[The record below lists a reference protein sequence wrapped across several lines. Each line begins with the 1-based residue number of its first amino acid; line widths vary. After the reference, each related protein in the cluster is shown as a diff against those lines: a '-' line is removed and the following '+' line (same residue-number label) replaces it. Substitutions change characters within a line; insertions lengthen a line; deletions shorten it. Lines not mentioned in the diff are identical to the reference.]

1 MARWAVA
8 LRARCAATRWG
19 NRSHQPCCA
28 WRSRS
33 SKESVFFLERG
44 TGFMA
49 VTSIFR
55 SELFDG
61 QVFLITGGGTGIGRA
76 IARELSSLGASV
88 AICSRSMAHLEDTC
102 AEIEA
107 TGGQVFARTCDIR
120 SEEQVNAQIQAVLEH
135 FGRLDGLVNNAGG
148 QFFSLAENITPR
160 GWQAVI
166 ETNLTGTFYMS
177 QAAMRHWM
185 SDHGG
190 TIVSVVF
197 DMWRGF
203 PHLAHSSAARAG
215 VVNLTQTLALEWAQ
229 YGIRINVV
237 APGLVASSGLS
248 TYPDE
253 VREGLQASMQVHPA
267 RRMATESEV
276 AAAILF
282 LLSPAA
288 AYISGTALRLD
299 GAGSL
304 YRPLHF
310 DIPDHQPWPAFEA
323 DY

>member
-1 MARWAVA
+1 M
-8 LRARCAATRWG
+8 
-19 NRSHQPCCA
+19 
-28 WRSRS
+28 
-33 SKESVFFLERG
+33 
-44 TGFMA
+44 
-49 VTSIFR
+49 
-55 SELFDG
+55 
-61 QVFLITGGGTGIGRA
+61 
-76 IARELSSLGASV
+76 

-148 QFFSLAENITPR
+148 QFFSLAEKITPR

-323 DY
+323 NY

>member
-1 MARWAVA
+1 MS
-8 LRARCAATRWG
+8 G
-19 NRSHQPCCA
+19 
-28 WRSRS
+28 
-33 SKESVFFLERG
+33 
-44 TGFMA
+44 
-49 VTSIFR
+49 TSIFR
-55 SELFDG
+55 PELFDG

-102 AEIEA
+102 ASIKA
-107 TGGQVFARTCDIR
+107 SGRQVMAQACDIR
-120 SEEQVNAQIQAVLEH
+120 DEKQVNAQVQAVLER

-148 QFFSLAENITPR
+148 QFFSPAENITPR

-185 SDHGG
+185 SKHGG
-190 TIVSVVF
+190 VIVSVVF

-229 YGIRINVV
+229 YGIRLNTV

-253 VREGLQASMQVHPA
+253 VREGLQASMQTHPA

-276 AAAILF
+276 AAAVLF
-282 LLSPAA
+282 LLSPTA
-288 AYISGTALRLD
+288 AYISGSTLRLD

-304 YRPLHF
+304 YRPLNF

>member
-1 MARWAVA
+1 MA
-8 LRARCAATRWG
+8 T
-19 NRSHQPCCA
+19 S
-28 WRSRS
+28 
-33 SKESVFFLERG
+33 
-44 TGFMA
+44 
-49 VTSIFR
+49 SIFR
-55 SELFDG
+55 PELFRE
-61 QVFLITGGGTGIGRA
+61 QVYLITGGGTGIGRA
-76 IARELSSLGASV
+76 LARELSLLGASV
-88 AICSRSMAHLEDTC
+88 AICSRSLAHLEDTR

-107 TGGQVFARTCDIR
+107 AGGQVFAQSCNIR
-120 SEEQVNAQIQAVLEH
+120 NEEQVSATMQAVLER

-148 QFFSLAENITPR
+148 QFFSPAEKITPR

-185 SDHGG
+185 REHGG
-190 TIVSVVF
+190 AITTIVF

-203 PHLAHSSAARAG
+203 PNLAHSAAARAG

-229 YGIRINVV
+229 YGIRINAV

-253 VREGLQASMQVHPA
+253 VRDGLQASMHEHPA
-267 RRMATESEV
+267 RRMCTESEV
-276 AAAILF
+276 AAATLF

-288 AYISGTALRLD
+288 AYISGTTLRLD

-304 YRPLHF
+304 YRPLNF
-310 DIPDHQPWPAFEA
+310 EIPDHQPWPAFEV
-323 DY
+323 DF

>member
-1 MARWAVA
+1 M
-8 LRARCAATRWG
+8 T
-19 NRSHQPCCA
+19 S
-28 WRSRS
+28 
-33 SKESVFFLERG
+33 
-44 TGFMA
+44 
-49 VTSIFR
+49 TSIFR
-55 SELFDG
+55 PELFNG
-61 QVFLITGGGTGIGRA
+61 QVL
-76 IARELSSLGASV
+76 
-88 AICSRSMAHLEDTC
+88 
-102 AEIEA
+102 
-107 TGGQVFARTCDIR
+107 ARTCDIR
-120 SEEQVNAQIQAVLEH
+120 SEKQVNAQVQAVLEH

-148 QFFSLAENITPR
+148 QFFSPAEKITPR

-190 TIVSVVF
+190 AIVSVVF

-229 YGIRINVV
+229 HGIRINTV

-248 TYPDE
+248 TYPEE

-282 LLSPAA
+282 LLSPADIDVSA
-288 AYISGTALRLD
+288 EERRRIAEAGFYAY
-299 GAGSL
+299 
-304 YRPLHF
+304 
-310 DIPDHQPWPAFEA
+310 Q
-323 DY
+323 